1 MSTLQLENGTNNKL
15 QTTISVWKGQKNFM
29 PEETVQPAAN
39 KNSAEQISTAE
50 YCRIVPMLASS
61 INCME
66 ALNML
71 KEQPNLPCLVICGE
85 ELVPE
90 GLLMRD
96 AFYRKLT
103 GRFAAELYYD
113 RPVVTFAETDI
124 LVVES
129 DDDPALMIQRALQR
143 PESLFYDCV
152 LITEGGRLQG
162 VLTVQDLLMMSG
174 KLQEEAEELR
184 KLTVNENYGHVSGM
198 ESSLVEVSEAASLTL
213 EECLRMKDWTMEGRL
228 KLDEAGQSYAEA
240 VEHMNR
246 NQKQVARLIENAGII
261 SALTQGITELA
272 DRSGLL
278 AINASIEAAHAGSHG
293 KGFEIVASEVRS
305 LASQIRS
312 LTSDISELLERISQL
327 AAETGTLTSAGVDQ
341 IHTGAARLTEGSR
354 MFGELEQA
362 VGHVEKT
369 GRSVHRL
376 ASGAAEQALSVKEE
390 LERTYV
396 K

>member
-1 MSTLQLENGTNNKL
+1 MSTLQLEKGTNNKL
-15 QTTISVWKGQKNFM
+15 QTAISVWKGQKSFM
-29 PEETVQPAAN
+29 PEEAVQSAAN
-39 KNSAEQISTAE
+39 KTPGGKISAAE
-50 YCRIVPMLASS
+50 YCRNVPVLAPS
-61 INCME
+61 ITCME

-71 KEQPNLPCLVICGE
+71 KEQQHLPCLVICGE
-85 ELVPE
+85 DSGPQ
-90 GLLMRD
+90 GLLMKD
-96 AFYRKLT
+96 VFYRKLT

-113 RPVVTFAETDI
+113 RPVMDFAETDI

-129 DDDPALMIQRALQR
+129 EDDPALMIQRALQR
-143 PESLFYDCV
+143 PESRFYDCV

-162 VLTVQDLLMMSG
+162 VLTVQDLLLMSG
-174 KLQEEAEELR
+174 KLQEEAEEQR
-184 KLTVNENYGHVSGM
+184 KHTVNENYGHVSGM
-198 ESSLVEVSEAASLTL
+198 EYSLVEVSEAASLTL
-213 EECLRMKDWTMEGRL
+213 EECLRMKEWTMEGRV

-246 NQKQVARLIENAGII
+246 NQKQVARLIENAGKI

-278 AINASIEAAHAGSHG
+278 AINASIEAVHAGSHG
-293 KGFEIVASEVRS
+293 KGFEVVAAEVRS

-327 AAETGTLTSAGVDQ
+327 AAETGTLTSAGVEQ
-341 IHTGAARLTEGSR
+341 IHAGAARLTEGNR

-376 ASGAAEQALSVKEE
+376 ASDAAEQALSVKVE
-390 LERTYV
+390 LERTLA
-396 K
+396 